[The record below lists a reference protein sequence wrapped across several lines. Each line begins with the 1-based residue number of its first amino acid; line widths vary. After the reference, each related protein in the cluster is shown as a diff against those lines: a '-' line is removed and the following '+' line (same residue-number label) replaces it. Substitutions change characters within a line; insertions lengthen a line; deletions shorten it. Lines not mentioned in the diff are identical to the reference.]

1 METTMATEPTAL
13 PALKPGYLWRAMEHS
28 AVGTALVG
36 LDGGW
41 LRINAAL
48 RAFLGY
54 TAEELFG
61 LTFQDVTHPEDL
73 HSDLSL
79 LESLVAGDIPS
90 YQMEKRYIRKDG
102 GVVWAQLSVG
112 LVRDDDG
119 APLFFISHVQD
130 IGARKAADAER
141 LRLAERANLA
151 VKAAEIGIFEWDLVT
166 NALSWSPEMF
176 ALYRVAPPS
185 GELDFAFFAR
195 NLHEDDVGPLEAAI
209 QNALV
214 TDVIDT
220 EFRIRRLD
228 GDIRIIKVLGRVHRA
243 ADGAPER
250 LIGANW
256 DVTEARLL
264 SQQAE
269 AASQA
274 KSQFLAVMSHEIRT
288 PMNGILGM
296 AQAMAADALPEAQRA
311 RLEIISE
318 SGEALLA
325 ILNDILD
332 LSKVEAGKL
341 DLEVVPFDLGRLL
354 NSLSQTF
361 AATAGDRGLKLDV
374 DLGSAAGVYEGD
386 PTRLRQI
393 LSNLVS
399 NALKFTAQG
408 GVTLKARRAGESL
421 TLEVIDTGQGMDDE
435 VLNRIFTPFAQAD
448 SSTTRRFGGTGLGLS
463 IVRELARR
471 MGGDVSVASRPG
483 AGSRFAVV
491 LPLPFIGEAESPADE
506 AQETADAPLPAL
518 RVLAAEDNAT
528 NRLVL
533 RTLLGQ
539 LGVEVTIVEDGQ
551 AAVEAWRAGPAEGGA
566 WHLILMDVQM
576 PIMDGFTAART
587 IRDIERSLALDP
599 TPIVAL
605 TANAMSHHIEACL
618 EAGMTRLL
626 PKPIDVRRLAET
638 LAEAAAGLTDAPGGA
653 SETEAA

>member
-1 METTMATEPTAL
+1 MATEPTAI
-13 PALKPGYLWRAMEHS
+13 PALKPGTLWRAMEHS
-28 AVGTALVG
+28 AIGTALVG

-41 LRINAAL
+41 IKLNAAL
-48 RAFLGY
+48 RTFLGY
-54 TAEELFG
+54 DVDELAG
-61 LTFQDVTHPEDL
+61 LTFQDVTHPDDL
-73 HSDLSL
+73 DADLEHLQGL
-79 LESLVAGDIPS
+79 LAGTGTS
-90 YQMEKRYIRKDG
+90 YQMDKRYIRKDG
-102 GVVWAQLSVG
+102 VVVWAQLTVAI
-112 LVRDDDG
+112 VRDED
-119 APLFFISHVQD
+119 AKALFFISHVQD
-130 IGARKAADAER
+130 ISARKAEETER
-141 LRLAERANLA
+141 LRLSERANLA
-151 VKAAEIGIFEWDLVT
+151 VKAAEIGIFEWDLAT

-176 ALYRVAPPS
+176 ALYRVAPPT
-185 GELDFAFFAR
+185 GPLDFAFFAR
-195 NLHEDDVGPLEAAI
+195 NLHEDDVAPLEAAI

-214 TDVIDT
+214 TDSLDT

-228 GDIRIIKVLGRVHRA
+228 GEIRIIKVLGKVHRS

-256 DVTEARLL
+256 DVTESRVLA
-264 SQQAE
+264 QQAE

-296 AQAMAADALPEAQRA
+296 AQAMAADPLPETQRE

-341 DLEVVPFDLGRLL
+341 ELEVVPFDLGRLL
-354 NSLSQTF
+354 TSLSSTF
-361 AATAGDRGLKLDV
+361 AATAGDRGLRLDV

-408 GVTLKARRAGESL
+408 GVSLKARRAGEVL
-421 TLEVIDTGQGMDDE
+421 TIEVIDTGHGMDAE
-435 VLNRIFTPFAQAD
+435 VLGRIFTPFAQAD

-463 IVRELARR
+463 IVRELAVR
-471 MGGDVSVASRPG
+471 MGGDVAVTSRPG
-483 AGSRFAVV
+483 VGSRFAVT
-491 LPLPFIGEAESPADE
+491 LPLPFVGEAEAVAE
-506 AQETADAPLPAL
+506 ETHHDDAPLPTL

-528 NRLVL
+528 NQLVL

-539 LGVEVTIVEDGQ
+539 LGVDVVLVGDGQ
-551 AAVEAWRAGPAEGGA
+551 AAVDAWRAES
-566 WHLILMDVQM
+566 WDLILMDVQM
-576 PIMDGFTAART
+576 PVMDGFAATRA
-587 IRDIERSLALDP
+587 IREIERRETLPA
-599 TPIVAL
+599 TPIIAL

-626 PKPIDVRRLAET
+626 PKPIDVRQ
-638 LAEAAAGLTDAPGGA
+638 LAEALAEVAEGLPAAR
-653 SETEAA
+653 AAA

>member
-1 METTMATEPTAL
+1 MGTTTATEPTAL

-28 AVGTALVG
+28 AIGTALVG

-48 RAFLGY
+48 RTFLGY
-54 TAEELFG
+54 SAEELAS

-73 HSDLSL
+73 DSDLTL
-79 LESLVAGDIPS
+79 LRSLVAGDIPS
-90 YQMEKRYIRKDG
+90 YQMEKRYVRKDG
-102 GVVWAQLSVG
+102 AVVWAQLSVG
-112 LVRDDDG
+112 LVRDDEG
-119 APLFFISHVQD
+119 GPIYFISHVQD

-151 VKAAEIGIFEWDLVT
+151 VKAAEIGIFEWDLAT

-185 GELDFAFFAR
+185 GPLDFAFFAR
-195 NLHEDDVGPLEAAI
+195 NIHEDDIAGLEAAI

-214 TDVIDT
+214 TNLIDT

-228 GDIRIIKVLGRVHRA
+228 GEIRIIKVLGKVHRS
-243 ADGAPER
+243 ADGAAER

-256 DVTEARLL
+256 DVTESRLL
-264 SQQAE
+264 AQQAE

-296 AQAMAADALPEAQRA
+296 AQAMAADSLPEAQRA

-341 DLEVVPFDLGRLL
+341 EIEVVPFDLGRLL
-354 NSLSQTF
+354 TSLSSTF
-361 AATAGDRGLKLDV
+361 AATAGDRGLRLDV
-374 DLGSAAGVYEGD
+374 DLGTAAGVYEGD

-393 LSNLVS
+393 LSNLIS
-399 NALKFTAQG
+399 NALKFTAEG
-408 GVTLKARRAGESL
+408 GVSLKARRAGEVL
-421 TLEVIDTGQGMDDE
+421 TIEVIDTGHGMDAE
-435 VLNRIFTPFAQAD
+435 VLGRIFTPFAQAD

-463 IVRELARR
+463 IVRELAVR
-471 MGGDVSVASRPG
+471 MGGDVAVTSRPG
-483 AGSRFAVV
+483 VGSRFAVT
-491 LPLPFIGEAESPADE
+491 LPLPFVGEPEAIVDE
-506 AQETADAPLPAL
+506 AAAADAPLPAL

-528 NRLVL
+528 NQLVL

-539 LGVEVTIVEDGQ
+539 LGVDVVLVGDGQ
-551 AAVEAWRAGPAEGGA
+551 AAVDAWSAES
-566 WHLILMDVQM
+566 WDLILMDVQM
-576 PIMDGFTAART
+576 PVMDGFAATRA
-587 IRDIERSLALDP
+587 IREIEALESRP
-599 TPIVAL
+599 ATPIIAL

-626 PKPIDVRRLAET
+626 PKPIDVRQ
-638 LAEAAAGLTDAPGGA
+638 LAEALAGIAEGLSAP
-653 SETEAA
+653 EAAAA

>member
-1 METTMATEPTAL
+1 MATEPTAL

-28 AVGTALVG
+28 AIGTALIA
-36 LDGGW
+36 LDGAF
-41 LRINAAL
+41 LRANASL

-54 TAEELFG
+54 EADELAG
-61 LTFQDVTHPEDL
+61 LTFQTLTHPDDL
-73 HSDLSL
+73 GADLDQLQAL
-79 LESLVAGDIPS
+79 LAGTSTS
-90 YQMEKRYIRKDG
+90 YQMDKRYLRKDG
-102 GVVWAQLSVG
+102 VVVWAELTVAI
-112 LVRDDDG
+112 VRDDDG
-119 APLFFISHVQD
+119 APIYFISHVQD
-130 IGARKAADAER
+130 ISARKAEETER
-141 LRLAERANLA
+141 LRLAERASLA
-151 VKAAEIGIFEWDLVT
+151 AKAAEIGIFEWDLGT

-176 ALYRVAPPS
+176 ALYHVAPPP
-185 GELDFAFFAR
+185 GPLDFAFFAR

-228 GDIRIIKVLGRVHRA
+228 GDIRIIKVLGRVHRS

-256 DVTEARLL
+256 DVTASRVLA
-264 SQQAE
+264 QQAE

-296 AQAMAADALPEAQRA
+296 AQAMAADPLPEAQRA

-341 DLEVVPFDLGRLL
+341 ELEVVPFDLGHLL
-354 NSLSQTF
+354 TSLSSTF
-361 AATAGDRGLKLDV
+361 AATAGDRGLRLDV
-374 DLGSAAGVYEGD
+374 DLGTAAGVYQGD

-399 NALKFTAQG
+399 NALKFTAEG
-408 GVTLKARRAGESL
+408 GVSLKARRAGEVL
-421 TLEVIDTGQGMDDE
+421 TIEVIDTGSGMDAE
-435 VLNRIFTPFAQAD
+435 VLGRIFTPFAQAD

-463 IVRELARR
+463 IVRELAVR
-471 MGGDVSVASRPG
+471 MGGDVSVTSRPG
-483 AGSRFAVV
+483 VGSRFAVT
-491 LPLPFIGEAESPADE
+491 LPLPFVGEAEAVAKAAEGD
-506 AQETADAPLPAL
+506 DVPLPAL

-528 NRLVL
+528 NQLVL

-539 LGVEVTIVEDGQ
+539 LGVDVVLVDDGQ
-551 AAVEAWRAGPAEGGA
+551 AAVEAWRSES
-566 WHLILMDVQM
+566 WDLILMDVQM
-576 PIMDGFTAART
+576 PVMDGFAATRA
-587 IRDIERSLALDP
+587 IREIERREALAA
-599 TPIVAL
+599 TPIIAL

-626 PKPIDVRRLAET
+626 PKPIDVRQLAGALAEIAES
-638 LAEAAAGLTDAPGGA
+638 LDASEAAAA
-653 SETEAA
+653 